1 MKFVI
6 KEYSKRGEPIGS
18 FELRN
23 KIFSNLSPA
32 TLRRELSILE
42 KNDFLYQPHISAGR
56 IPTDKGYRWFVDE
69 VIKDEEGFVRNSD
82 KWLERIKEKNC
93 ETEEEKIHLI
103 ADFCD
108 GLGVI
113 LNRKGL
119 LKKFGLKNIF
129 SSMRELDNLEIEKI
143 FEDIENLDKKIEYFF
158 DEFDNFERAVFI
170 GKESPIT
177 NSNNLSVVFRVLS
190 DKKKEAI
197 LLIGSKNMLYDRNLA
212 VLEAIANLV
221 D

>member
-1 MKFVI
+1 MELSSRQNRILRFVI
-6 KEYSKRGEPIGS
+6 KEYSKKGEPIGS
-18 FELRN
+18 FELRK

-32 TLRRELSILE
+32 TLRRELSFLE

-56 IPTDKGYRWFVDE
+56 IPTDEAYRWFVNQ
-69 VIKDEEGFVRNSD
+69 VMQDEEGLVKSSD

-129 SSMRELDNLEIEKI
+129 SSMRELANMEIEEI
-143 FEDIENLDKKIEYFF
+143 FDDIENLDKNIEYFF
-158 DEFDNFERAVFI
+158 NEFDNLERAVFI
-170 GKESPIT
+170 QQACSLAFQRYWNG
-177 NSNNLSVVFRVLS
+177 R
-190 DKKKEAI
+190 
-197 LLIGSKNMLYDRNLA
+197 LIMVSTLALVSK
-212 VLEAIANLV
+212 
-221 D
+221 